1 MRHGCNDR
9 RDGGDYEENRV
20 IRKLVMCAMAA
31 GALLAAAPVFAACTT
46 TIGAIMS
53 VTGPLGVLGAPIG
66 KVVDLATHDINAAG
80 GVNGCQ
86 LKIAMLDDQTNP
98 TVSVDAARKL
108 VDISHVPVIIGP
120 VASGPAQAVLT
131 SVVVPSKV
139 VMITPTATSPVF
151 TQLAKEGKTDGW
163 FFRTAPSDAL
173 QGAGMAQVAWEAGY
187 RKVALLALNSAYGH
201 GLGGAFITAYKN
213 LGGQVTQ
220 AVYYDASQASYRSEV
235 TRAMSPKPDA
245 VFLIGYP
252 GDGTLLTR
260 EWIAAGGTQHLL
272 LSEGLQSESYIRDV
286 GPKYFADAR
295 GTAPGNATTP
305 STKTFTDEV
314 NATYGIPS
322 TQPFIDNTYDAVVV
336 AALAIDQAKSDKPAA
351 IRAAIRK
358 VTDPKG
364 TKIYA
369 GPTELKK
376 GLQLIAEGKP
386 IHYIG
391 ASGPLQFDQ
400 YGDVLDPLRT
410 WKVTPQGKIDY
421 VSEISIEQLETLVR
435 KLH

>member
-1 MRHGCNDR
+1 M
-9 RDGGDYEENRV
+9 
-20 IRKLVMCAMAA
+20 IRKLAVCAVAA
-31 GALLAAAPVFAACTT
+31 VALSASAPVFAACTT

-53 VTGPLGVLGAPIG
+53 VTGPLGVLGEPIA
-66 KVVDLATHDINAAG
+66 KVVDLAAHDINTAG
-80 GVNGCQ
+80 GVNGCE
-86 LKIAMLDDQTNP
+86 LKVAMLDDQTNP
-98 TVSVDAARKL
+98 TISVDAAKKL
-108 VDISHVPVIIGP
+108 VDIDHVPVIIGP

-151 TQLAKEGKTDGW
+151 TQLAKEGKTGGW

-173 QGAGMAQVAWEAGY
+173 QGAGMAQVAWDAGY
-187 RKVALLALNSAYGH
+187 RNVAVLALNSAYGR

-213 LGGQVTQ
+213 LGGHITHEVF
-220 AVYYDASQASYRSEV
+220 YDASQASYRSEV
-235 TRAMSPKPDA
+235 TRAMTPKPDA
-245 VFLIGYP
+245 VFLVGYP

-272 LSEGLQSESYIRDV
+272 LSEGLQSESYIKDV
-286 GPKYFADAR
+286 GAKYFQKAH
-295 GTAPGNATTP
+295 GTAPGSATTP
-305 STKTFTDEV
+305 STKIFTDEV
-314 NATYGIPS
+314 QAAYKIPAA
-322 TQPFIDNTYDAVVV
+322 QPFIDNTYDAVVV
-336 AALAIDQAKSDKPAA
+336 AALAMDEAKSDKPEA
-351 IRAAIRK
+351 IRAAMRK
-358 VTDPKG
+358 VTDPDG

-369 GPTELKK
+369 GPAELKK

-386 IHYIG
+386 IRYVG

-410 WKVTPQGKIDY
+410 WKVLPNGKIDY
-421 VSEISIEQLETLVR
+421 VSEISVGQLEKLVR